1 MKKFNNLSNISLNKI
16 NNKPAKLY
24 GKSYYLDIL
33 IRRMEEVR
41 QNRKENVKVRQ
52 IERSLLL
59 GNGNRRESGAKIHMI
74 YK

>member
-1 MKKFNNLSNISLNKI
+1 MREMKKFNNLSNISLNKI

-41 QNRKENVKVRQ
+41 QNRKENVKVR
-52 IERSLLL
+52 
-59 GNGNRRESGAKIHMI
+59 
-74 YK
+74 